1 MLGGPTLRRRPVP
14 SRSPKPQLEDP
25 LPSGPRGDTG
35 VSGKNIRKNYYRKNL
50 SQWSPQTEKSL
61 QYFGG
66 IANRN
71 PPDGVAFTR

>member
-1 MLGGPTLRRRPVP
+1 M
-14 SRSPKPQLEDP
+14 
-25 LPSGPRGDTG
+25 
-35 VSGKNIRKNYYRKNL
+35 SGKNIRKNYYRKNL